1 MRKVGL
7 WMVAFRF
14 QKQGGS
20 IHIKATRTRCIK
32 EDSVVKKLSTV
43 IILLHFVNL
52 QKFSASENWLDFETS
67 NSELSKILS
76 KCNANDDFKMFLKNL
91 DTLFGKSSYRM
102 NKTIQSVLNENSVD
116 LLSRTTKDLWGK
128 DLPITLATVFQCF
141 KKLFKTMDIKLIN
154 TLEECLIPRSIIS
167 LGQPSLN
174 PLVATVLFHALT
186 HFVTFCLREATHSKI
201 HEICVKVL
209 KLIDSLSKQQS
220 TYEVSLAHQALIFDP
235 SPDIRQG
242 AISLLQKRNLYE
254 KKIDSFLT
262 KELENLLCPYLSVES
277 TINSSDGKLCLTGKF
292 HVTPVII
299 TVLKQTVA
307 ELTGEKLSPLHT
319 SDCRQFKNMVDNESR
334 LNHKHI
340 VKLFAYRSNTN
351 VPQFAVREHHTTN
364 LQYSLAYRNR
374 RRIYYP
380 EKTLLVYLL
389 QTISALEYCHSKNI
403 VHCNLT
409 AASIY
414 VAREDQIM
422 LGEFTI
428 SVNLKANKDSVL
440 GQDDLNSIPLRWSAL
455 ETLQNKVVSKETDIA
470 MAGNLMYEV
479 LSHGALPYSRDNI
492 SDEEYASKAIYY
504 HLQLHRE
511 TCFKEEYYQ
520 LMLKCTHYCPR
531 KRPKVSELKSELQ
544 HFLNTYGCD
553 DVTCTTHIYPD
564 FENDTLKTS
573 VNFTK
578 GIPSSKKGYVTPIL
592 PKLSKVINSTI
603 HLFNLGQ
610 FILLQEIIQR
620 DLSTKLIEKVQEG
633 ALDNV
638 VPKVNS
644 YCLEH
649 GTFVFDIFLPASCS
663 DVLTLIES
671 KDLCRTPESC
681 TRLLISV
688 AEMLLKVHQKQLV
701 LGELRA
707 SNLFVDLTNGEIKVH
722 PISLKYL
729 DKGVAHLKGPEV
741 AQIPTNSTEMDI
753 YRFGILMRDIY
764 NKIDELNDLEN
775 LYATIPYD
783 DDQILRETVRPS
795 SCPEA
800 VHCLMLRCLNESP
813 QKRPWLDDIIRRLN
827 LELNRLLWSSSD
839 SSISSSFSSSTVQTN
854 STIGTLSILNR
865 SDSTYNYEA
874 HSCSIHY
881 ASFQECTKFDILNPS
896 DDEHCNDEETSVKQ
910 LNVYEE
916 TSVKQLNVSQKNK
929 YIKLKSFR
937 NNHLKKGHENSLSGK
952 IYRKK
957 NIKNCIQMNQEV
969 HYSTVESKQGK
980 QQTRPLP
987 PLPGTSLALKAS
999 SSLTSGQSQEGNMDQ
1014 KQEDS
1019 VDQSQEYFNVG
1030 KFILVP
1036 LACMIDSMK
1045 ANVSLA
1051 EADQEGHSDYDSLNP
1066 NPSADEQY
1074 HFVNLQEETGS
1085 NTLDVAVTGG
1095 DISVTLDD
1103 YCMYNAFESSDDCS
1117 YISVTSN
1124 DNGDQTV
1131 TCAVIKHL
1139 FSEMEIFV

>member
-1 MRKVGL
+1 MCDNQSCIDNINKLRGIFARYDCVVEDDMQINGRFSCQFLENLAKCPCTILHYCQHLWLKLRNEEEILKMTKTEDKKFICISFNKLNRISDPTSQHPMNEIFFDFNITHLSTEQEFIKFVIAVCKLASHENPVLNQNENKIMNLSPPAPHTIPIVYINHDLGKVFERFSFLYNQVTQKASREEGTFVNYPDVIGYMYVPSVYIRLESLDKLHSCSIDFSKIKTLTDLKELIRQLHDEDNFNISFLLNKVIPEFYSNSYVLGL
-7 WMVAFRF
+7 ATVAVCHKTILVERAVSMIELLIFRGELDPGF
-14 QKQGGS
+14 TTAESLQTIQVMLAESVVRLCQKQGGS
-20 IHIKATRTRCIK
+20 VHIKATRTRCIK

-52 QKFSASENWLDFETS
+52 QKFSASENWLDFETC

-141 KKLFKTMDIKLIN
+141 KKLF
-154 TLEECLIPRSIIS
+154 PP
-167 LGQPSLN
+167 G
-174 PLVATVLFHALT
+174 
-186 HFVTFCLREATHSKI
+186 EATHSKI

-235 SPDIRQG
+235 SPDILKSG
-242 AISLLQKRNLYE
+242 
-254 KKIDSFLT
+254 D
-262 KELENLLCPYLSVES
+262 
-277 TINSSDGKLCLTGKF
+277 KLCLTGKF

-319 SDCRQFKNMVDNESR
+319 SDCRQFKNMVDNEIR

-340 VKLFAYRSNTN
+340 VRLFAYRSNTN

-374 RRIYYP
+374 RGIYYP

-479 LSHGALPYSRDNI
+479 LSHGALPYSHDNI

-544 HFLNTYGCD
+544 HFINTYGCD

-638 VPKVNS
+638 VPKVNL

-649 GTFVFDIFLPASCS
+649 DTFVFDIFLPASCS
-663 DVLTLIES
+663 GDVLTLIES
-671 KDLCRTPESC
+671 KDLCRTLESC

-783 DDQILRETVRPS
+783 DEQMLRETVRPN

-813 QKRPWLDDIIRRLN
+813 QKRPWLDDII
-827 LELNRLLWSSSD
+827 
-839 SSISSSFSSSTVQTN
+839 
-854 STIGTLSILNR
+854 
-865 SDSTYNYEA
+865 
-874 HSCSIHY
+874 
-881 ASFQECTKFDILNPS
+881 
-896 DDEHCNDEETSVKQ
+896 
-910 LNVYEE
+910 
-916 TSVKQLNVSQKNK
+916 
-929 YIKLKSFR
+929 
-937 NNHLKKGHENSLSGK
+937 
-952 IYRKK
+952 
-957 NIKNCIQMNQEV
+957 
-969 HYSTVESKQGK
+969 
-980 QQTRPLP
+980 
-987 PLPGTSLALKAS
+987 
-999 SSLTSGQSQEGNMDQ
+999 
-1014 KQEDS
+1014 
-1019 VDQSQEYFNVG
+1019 
-1030 KFILVP
+1030 
-1036 LACMIDSMK
+1036 
-1045 ANVSLA
+1045 
-1051 EADQEGHSDYDSLNP
+1051 
-1066 NPSADEQY
+1066 
-1074 HFVNLQEETGS
+1074 
-1085 NTLDVAVTGG
+1085 
-1095 DISVTLDD
+1095 
-1103 YCMYNAFESSDDCS
+1103 
-1117 YISVTSN
+1117 
-1124 DNGDQTV
+1124 
-1131 TCAVIKHL
+1131 
-1139 FSEMEIFV
+1139 